1 MGNEGASQAQAR
13 TARSALPQP
22 MRRRSTIQ
30 ERFQESHCATSAIIL
45 LERALIL
52 ADWGESAE
60 IMFLGEVFAFT
71 QCCMQTDS

>member
-22 MRRRSTIQ
+22 MRMRSIYQ

-45 LERALIL
+45 LEHARIL

-60 IMFLGEVFAFT
+60 IMLLGGVFAFT
-71 QCCMQTDS
+71 QCCMQIDS